1 MENVIK
7 PCKKCLLSE
16 FDEQKYIDELKSH
29 IDWLPQSIRADS
41 RLYDERLSVCRD
53 CDYLSAGTCL
63 ACGCYVEMR
72 AAVKKN
78 KCPYKKW

>member
-1 MENVIK
+1 MENSKVI
-7 PCKKCLLSE
+7 CRKCLLSE

-29 IDWLPQSIRADS
+29 IDWLPKSTRANDI
-41 RLYDERLSVCRD
+41 LYNERLNVCRE

-72 AAVKKN
+72 AAIRRN